1 MRTFPSSGA
10 MQGAEM
16 DGPQVGVWLGSQ
28 SGKGAVQCAG
38 DPEGLSRM
46 SQLGSL
52 LGAKSVHGKK
62 LGRVVGRVKAQRLGK
77 AHCAR
82 EAVSLP
88 WARSHAHGAGRAVL
102 GPSGAF
108 P

>member
-28 SGKGAVQCAG
+28 CRKGAVQCAG

-52 LGAKSVHGKK
+52 LGAKSVHGKQ
-62 LGRVVGRVKAQRLGK
+62 LGRVVGR

-82 EAVSLP
+82 EAESLL
-88 WARSHAHGAGRAVL
+88 WARSHTHGAGRAVL